1 VLFAAETW
9 PFTVATLLML
19 LIAIVEGI
27 AMVIGANLSEWLQNA
42 LPDPWDNIDGPFD
55 RVLGW
60 LHVGRVPLLVL
71 LVLFLTGFAVTGFAL
86 NMVAHRIIGIWVPPL
101 ISVPLAFFATLP
113 VVRILGAGLARLIPA
128 DQTYAVSFE
137 SLIGRVA
144 TIVTGTARHGYPAQ
158 ARVQNEHGQN
168 LYVMV
173 EPETDDATFQSG
185 ERILL
190 KRQISGSRFAGIV
203 NPWPD
208 LI

>member
-1 VLFAAETW
+1 MLFAAETW
-9 PFTVATLLML
+9 PFTVATFLML

-55 RVLGW
+55 KVLGW

-71 LVLFLTGFAVTGFAL
+71 LVLFLAGFAVTGFAL
-86 NMVAHRIIGIWVPPL
+86 NMVAHRIIGIWVPTV

-113 VVRILGAGLARLIPA
+113 VVRILGAGLARLIPT

-173 EPETDDATFQSG
+173 EPEAEDATFQNG

-190 KRQISGSRFAGIV
+190 KRQISGSRFSGVV

>member
-1 VLFAAETW
+1 MLFAAETW
-9 PFTVATLLML
+9 PFTVATFLML

-42 LPDPWDNIDGPFD
+42 LPDPWDHIDGPFD

-71 LVLFLTGFAVTGFAL
+71 LVLFLAGFAVTGFAL
-86 NMVAHRIIGIWVPPL
+86 NMVVHRIIGLWIPPL
-101 ISVPLAFFATLP
+101 ISVPLALFATLP
-113 VVRILGAGLARLIPA
+113 VVRILGAGLARLIPT

-144 TIVTGTARHGYPAQ
+144 TIVAGTARHGYPAQ

-173 EPETDDATFQSG
+173 EPEAEDATFGNG

-190 KRQISGSRFAGIV
+190 KRRISGSRFAGV
-203 NPWPD
+203 ANPWPD